1 MPTPSVQ
8 RDEPEELPET
18 IERAVLAHPSVARL
32 DGGQFGSVAS
42 YLAGRRVIGV
52 RTGAHGDPVELAV
65 VLWLGRPIPDVVT
78 ELRERVRSVAGNVP
92 VDITVSDLR
101 SEEDAAEQGSARQ
114 GSAPAGGTRVR

>member
-1 MPTPSVQ
+1 VSTPSAQ
-8 RDEPEELPET
+8 RDQPEELSET

-52 RTGAHGDPVELAV
+52 RTEAYGDPVELAV

-78 ELRERVRSVAGNVP
+78 ELRALVRSVAGGVP
-92 VDITVSDLR
+92 VDITVSDLQL
-101 SEEDAAEQGSARQ
+101 EEDAAEQGSARQ
-114 GSAPAGGTRVR
+114 GSAPAGRTRVQ